1 MPTLPPL
8 DVPLIAA
15 PMAGGPSTPALVA
28 AVAEAGAMGF
38 LAGGYLTAEA
48 FDEQLTDLRSRS
60 DRPFGANLFLPAP
73 PDPDPGHAT
82 ARAAAVRDYGARLQQ
97 DAARHGVELGEP
109 RIDDDAVDA
118 KIAVLARHRPAVVSV
133 TFALPSSERYAALRD
148 TGACLVATV
157 TSVAEARA
165 AEVQGVDAL
174 WVQGREAGGHRGV
187 HVDPGG
193 DPEAGA
199 EPLERLLPAIRT
211 ATDLPIVAAGGLH
224 DGRGIARMLALGATA
239 VGLGTAFLGAPEAGT
254 SATHRA
260 ALRAGGRDTVVTRAF
275 TGRPARALV
284 NRFTREH
291 STAAPAAYPELHHL
305 TRPLRAAA
313 SRAGD
318 AEAVHL
324 WAGTGYHAVTEEPAG
339 EVVARLDRER
349 RAADGNGP
357 SPTGDGPRTS
367 LGDQK

>member
-38 LAGGYLTAEA
+38 LAGGYLTGEA
-48 FDEQLTDLRSRS
+48 FDEQLTDLRARS

-73 PDPDPGHAT
+73 PDPDPA
-82 ARAAAVRDYGARLQQ
+82 ARAAAVREYAGTLQGE
-97 DAARHGVELGEP
+97 AERYGVELGAP
-109 RIDDDAVDA
+109 RVDDDAVDD

-133 TFALPSSERYAALRD
+133 TFALPSAERFAALRA

-165 AEVQGVDAL
+165 AEVQGFDAL

-187 HVDPGG
+187 HLDPGG

-199 EPLERLLPAIRT
+199 EPLERLLPVIRT
-211 ATDLPIVAAGGLH
+211 ATDLPLVAAGGLH
-224 DGRGIARMLALGATA
+224 DGREVARMLALGAAA

-260 ALRAGGRDTVVTRAF
+260 ALREGGRDTVVTRAF

-291 STAAPAAYPELHHL
+291 SAAAPAAYPELHHL
-305 TRPLRAAA
+305 TRPVRAAA
-313 SRAGD
+313 SRVGD

-324 WAGTGYHAVTEEPAG
+324 WAGTGHGAVTGEPAG
-339 EVVARLDRER
+339 ELVARLDRER
-349 RAADGNGP
+349 RATDGNGP
-357 SPTGDGPRTS
+357 SPAGDGPHVA